1 MPNHPTLFYMK
12 YKHPEADIRNDI
24 IKKFLGLGIKIKRL
38 ENSICGRHKSFPDL
52 WFFDPVTK
60 IAGWIEVK
68 SKTGTLSKGAD
79 SQEEF
84 RDLCKVCNVNH
95 WVVRSVDEAMS
106 ATGRR
111 EYYEDRVKEMEF

>member
-1 MPNHPTLFYMK
+1 MK

-24 IKKFLGLGIKIKRL
+24 IKEFKSRGIKVKRV
-38 ENSICGRHKSFPDL
+38 ENSIGGSHKSIPDL

-60 IAGWIEVK
+60 KAGWMEVK
-68 SKTGTLSKGAD
+68 SKVGSLSKGKD

-84 RDLCKVCNVNH
+84 RDLCILCNIPH
-95 WVVRSVDEAMS
+95 WVVRSVDEALA

-111 EYYEDRVKEMEF
+111 EHDANVINNIEFNP

>member
-1 MPNHPTLFYMK
+1 MK
-12 YKHPEADIRNDI
+12 YKHPEADIRNAI
-24 IKKFLGLGIKIKRL
+24 IEEFLNRGMKIKRL

-60 IAGWIEVK
+60 VAGWLEVK
-68 SKTGTLSKGAD
+68 SLTGVLSKGED

-84 RDLCKVCNVNH
+84 RDLCIVCNVNH
-95 WVVRSVDEAMS
+95 WVVRSLDEAIK

-111 EYYEDRVKEMEF
+111 EYDTKRLEEIEM